1 MKLLEVMNLQVVFK
15 TTTKPVHAVNGVNFD
30 LHAGEILAVVGE
42 SGSGKSQMTFA
53 MLGLQSKNA
62 QVSGQAIFEGAN
74 LLELSES
81 ELQRLRATKI
91 AMIFQNPMTALNPY
105 MRISDQMSEILTYHK
120 GYSKSQALNH
130 CLQMLDAV
138 QIPDAKRRLR
148 MFPHEFSGGMRQR
161 VLIAMALLCQPK
173 ILIADEPTTALD
185 VTVQAQVVELL
196 KIIRQDF
203 GTAIILITH
212 DLGLVAGMSDRIVVM
227 YGGQVMESGNSQDLF
242 AAPDHPYTA
251 ALLKAVPRLD
261 RDTESLTVIPGDP
274 LDARSRYQGCPF
286 EPRCHYHLPVC
297 AQTLPDIEH
306 YGGRSRSCHAD
317 RRLLRR

>member
-1 MKLLEVMNLQVVFK
+1 MKLLEVVNLQVVFK
-15 TTTKPVHAVNGVNFD
+15 TTTSLIHAVNGVSFD

-53 MLGLQSKNA
+53 MLGLHSKNA
-62 QVSGQAIFEGAN
+62 EVSGQAIFEGTN

-81 ELQRLRATKI
+81 GLQQLRATKI

-105 MRISDQMSEILTYHK
+105 MRISDQMSEILMFHK

-130 CLQMLDAV
+130 CLRMLDAV

-196 KIIRQDF
+196 KEIRQDF
-203 GTAIILITH
+203 GTAVILISH

-227 YGGQVMESGNSQDLF
+227 YGGRVMEAGNSQDLF

-274 LDARSRYQGCPF
+274 LDARNKYQGCPF
-286 EPRCHYHLPVC
+286 EPRCHYRLPVC
-297 AQTLPDIEH
+297 AQQRPAIDRTGD
-306 YGGRSRSCHAD
+306 RSRSCHVD
-317 RRLLRR
+317 RGLLRR

>member
-1 MKLLEVMNLQVVFK
+1 MKLLEVINLEVVFE
-15 TTTKPVHAVNGVNFD
+15 TTTRPIHAVNGVNFD

-81 ELQRLRATKI
+81 ELQQIRTTKI

-105 MRISDQMSEILTYHK
+105 MRISDQMSEILTFHK
-120 GYSKSQALNH
+120 GYSKSQALSH

-196 KIIRQDF
+196 KEVRQDF
-203 GTAIILITH
+203 GTAVILITH

-227 YGGQVMESGNSQDLF
+227 YGGRVMESGNSQCLF
-242 AAPDHPYTA
+242 ATPDHPYTA

-261 RDTESLTVIPGDP
+261 RDTESLNVIPGDP
-274 LDARSRYQGCPF
+274 LDARNRYQGCPF
-286 EPRCHYHLPVC
+286 EPRCHYRLPVC
-297 AQTLPDIEH
+297 AQEHPAIERN
-306 YGGRSRSCHAD
+306 GEQSRSCHVD
-317 RRLLRR
+317 RELLRE

>member
-120 GYSKSQALNH
+120 GYSRSQALNH
-130 CLQMLDAV
+130 CLRMLDAV

-196 KIIRQDF
+196 KTIRQDF

-227 YGGQVMESGNSQDLF
+227 YGGRVMESGNSQELF

-286 EPRCHYHLPVC
+286 EPRCHYRLPVC
-297 AQTLPDIEH
+297 AQALPDIEL

>member
-1 MKLLEVMNLQVVFK
+1 MKLLEVMELEVVFK
-15 TTTKPVHAVNGVNFD
+15 TTTKPIHAVNGVSFD

-62 QVSGQAIFEGAN
+62 QVAGQAIFEGAN

-81 ELQRLRATKI
+81 ELQQLRATKI

-105 MRISDQMSEILTYHK
+105 MRICDQMSEILTFHK

-196 KIIRQDF
+196 REVRQEF
-203 GTAIILITH
+203 GTAVILITH

-227 YGGQVMESGNSQDLF
+227 YGGRVMETGNSQDLF

-261 RDTESLTVIPGDP
+261 RDSESLTVIPGDP
-274 LDARSRYQGCPF
+274 LDARHRYQGCPF
-286 EPRCHYHLPVC
+286 EPRCHYRLPVC
-297 AQTLPDIEH
+297 AQEHPAIERNSE
-306 YGGRSRSCHAD
+306 RSRSCHVD
-317 RRLLRR
+317 RELLRG